1 MEKEKEEN
9 WERAQSIGLSTD
21 VVTSAKNLRRL
32 LAAVDQQH
40 SQLYVP
46 HSSAVS
52 AAIRRP
58 VK

>member
-1 MEKEKEEN
+1 MEKEKEN

-21 VVTSAKNLRRL
+21 VVTSAKNLRQL
-32 LAAVDQQH
+32 LAAVDEH
-40 SQLYVP
+40 HPQLYVP

-52 AAIRRP
+52 AAIRRR